1 MSKKLTGKVALV
13 TGGSR
18 GIGAAT
24 AQALAVDGADVAIS
38 YVASADKAEAVVRE
52 LEGKGVRA
60 AAFRADQADPAQ
72 VEGLVKAV
80 VERFGHLDI
89 LVNNAG
95 VSVIGA
101 VDNPEN
107 NLAEF
112 DRQFAIN
119 VGGVVAAIRAASRVM
134 GAGGRII
141 SISSIAATRAGFP
154 GVADYAATKAAIVG
168 YTKGAARDLAPR
180 ANYRQRCD
188 AWPRRHRNGPRVSGP
203 LADGLHATIALGR
216 YGRPEEIAAA
226 IVFLASPGA
235 SVYYRFGAGR
245 RWWLWR
251 VTEPSSYLVTT
262 YKTPQTPTKGH
273 SGDCAESGG
282 RSGIEC
288 VDVVRC
294 TTEDHRPL
302 GGRESP
308 VPGAATWPGAR
319 LGRYESRGGF
329 LITVIHP

>member
-1 MSKKLTGKVALV
+1 MAKPLTGKVALV

-24 AQALAVDGADVAIS
+24 ARALADDGADVAIS
-38 YVASADKAEAVVRE
+38 YVASADKAAAVVQE

-60 AAFRADQADPAQ
+60 AAFQADQADPAQ

-80 VERFGHLDI
+80 VDRFGHLDI

-95 VSVIGA
+95 VAVIGA

-119 VGGVVAAIRAASRVM
+119 VGGVVTAIRAAVRVM
-134 GAGGRII
+134 GEGGRII

-180 ANYRQRCD
+180 HITVNVAS
-188 AWPRRHRNGPRVSGP
+188 PGPVDTEMAPTSGP
-203 LADGLHATIALGR
+203 LADGLHATTALDR

-226 IVFLASPGA
+226 VVFLASPGA
-235 SVYYRFGAGR
+235 SYITGSVLAVDGGYGA
-245 RWWLWR
+245 
-251 VTEPSSYLVTT
+251 
-262 YKTPQTPTKGH
+262 
-273 SGDCAESGG
+273 
-282 RSGIEC
+282 
-288 VDVVRC
+288 
-294 TTEDHRPL
+294 
-302 GGRESP
+302 
-308 VPGAATWPGAR
+308 
-319 LGRYESRGGF
+319 
-329 LITVIHP
+329 